1 MEQHQ
6 RPVVQFDQDYLF
18 KVLVVGD
25 FGVGKTAIVRRYTD
39 GVFSQNYKITIGVD
53 FLIKRLRWH
62 PNKQITLQLWDI
74 AGHERFGSLTRV
86 YYKYATAAVFVY
98 DLTRPA
104 TLESIVK
111 WREDLRDKTDD
122 KSSLPSVLL
131 ANKCDISQEWPDL
144 DRFCRQHHIDAWF
157 PTSAKEDVN
166 VDEALNFLVERIL
179 EGGVGPGNSA
189 SSSTQ
194 RNDGILLEDRPT
206 SNLPHSKTCLLI
218 QFMEETH
225 QEPRDPLFAE
235 TDKRRRFATVT
246 AAGGLGS
253 SPSSVTHILKMCTDD
268 LTLLLA

>member
-1 MEQHQ
+1 MEQTQ
-6 RPVVQFDQDYLF
+6 QQPIVQYDQDFLF

-39 GVFSQNYKITIGVD
+39 GIFSQNYKITIGVD

-111 WREDLRDKTDD
+111 WREDLREKTDD
-122 KSSLPSVLL
+122 KTCLPTVLL
-131 ANKCDISQEWPDL
+131 ANKCDIADDWPDL
-144 DRFCRQHHIDAWF
+144 DRFCKQNDIDAWF

-166 VDEALNFLVERIL
+166 VDEALNFLVERIV
-179 EGGVGPGNSA
+179 EGGVELGNSNPA
-189 SSSTQ
+189 GVQ
-194 RNDGILLEDRPT
+194 ADNGILLKDRPT
-206 SNLPHSKTCLLI
+206 SNVC
-218 QFMEETH
+218 Q
-225 QEPRDPLFAE
+225 
-235 TDKRRRFATVT
+235 
-246 AAGGLGS
+246 
-253 SPSSVTHILKMCTDD
+253 C
-268 LTLLLA
+268 